1 MPPAPALAT
10 IDHAKVLGLARER
23 LSWRDKAIP
32 PTFWGRTVAEV
43 LGDAPRL
50 SQLPTPL
57 LTLSAPAM
65 AGNIATLAQW
75 CDARGLSLAPHGK
88 TTMAPA
94 LWARQ
99 VAAGAWAITVANF
112 AQLAVARAF
121 GVSRVMVANTVI
133 SPLCLRWIADELV
146 AHPELQVL
154 TWADSLA
161 TVAIMDEA
169 LTRHAAQHPGTTF
182 PQLDVLVERGAA
194 AGRTGARDEATALEI
209 ARAVGASGTLR
220 LAGVAGYEGAL
231 AHEADEADE
240 ASLQVVRSYLR
251 DIAALHAHI
260 GAAGLYPPGVT
271 PVITAGGSA
280 FFDVVADVLAP
291 LTADGARVVLRSGAY
306 VSHDDGF
313 YRRISP
319 LGAEPRTSGARLV
332 SAMHGWVRITSQPE
346 PGLALF
352 DAGKRDLPFD
362 EGLPEPQLL
371 RPRTPGELPTP
382 LGGILVSQLNDQH
395 GFLRFPP
402 TGPATV
408 HIGDELR
415 LGLSHP
421 CTAFDKWGLIP
432 MIDDPD
438 SPDPV
443 VVDLLRTFF

>member
-1 MPPAPALAT
+1 MSHLPAVDTIAHARVADLAL
-10 IDHAKVLGLARER
+10 ER
-23 LSWRDKAIP
+23 VSWRDKAMP
-32 PTFWGRTVAEV
+32 PAFWGRTVAEV
-43 LGDAPRL
+43 LADAPRL

-57 LTLSAPAM
+57 LPLSAPAL
-65 AGNIATLAQW
+65 AANIGSLADW

-88 TTMAPA
+88 TSMAPA

-99 VAAGAWAITVANF
+99 LAAGAWAITVANL

-121 GVSRVMVANTVI
+121 GVSRIMVANAVV
-133 SPLCLRWIADELV
+133 SPLGLRWIADEL
-146 AHPELQVL
+146 AADPTLQIL

-182 PQLDVLVERGAA
+182 PQLDVLVERGGA
-194 AGRTGARDEATALEI
+194 AGRTGARDDATALEI
-209 ARAVGASGTLR
+209 ARTVAASGTLR

-231 AHEADEADE
+231 AHESDE
-240 ASLQVVRSYLR
+240 ASLQTVRSYLR
-251 DIAALHAHI
+251 DVAALHTRI

-280 FFDVVADVLAP
+280 YFDVVAEVLAP

-306 VSHDDGF
+306 IAHDDGF
-313 YRRISP
+313 YRHISP
-319 LGAEPRTSGARLV
+319 LGTEPRTTGARLV
-332 SAMHGWVRITSQPE
+332 SAMHGWVRVTSQPE

-371 RPRTPGELPTP
+371 RPRTPGERPAP
-382 LGGILVSQLNDQH
+382 LEGLVVSQLNDQH
-395 GFLRFPP
+395 GFLRFPAD
-402 TGPATV
+402 GPAPV
-408 HIGDELR
+408 RIGDELR

-432 MIDDPD
+432 VVDDPD